1 MGSAVFRSD
10 HSAGPKIA
18 GRDAALFI
26 TKLPKTE
33 RKTEQKAEHDADEG
47 QALCLTMTPDQP
59 PQD

>member
-26 TKLPKTE
+26 TKLPRTEHKT
-33 RKTEQKAEHDADEG
+33 EHDADEG

-59 PQD
+59 PQDDI

>member
-10 HSAGPKIA
+10 HTAGPKTA

-33 RKTEQKAEHDADEG
+33 HKAEHDADER
-47 QALCLTMTPDQP
+47 QALYLIDDTGPAAAR
-59 PQD
+59 